1 MTREPKPTGPWAGP
15 FGAAYTERNRDETV
29 EDVNDEYE
37 ERFGITQTALL
48 KRLFDGVD
56 RDARILEIGCGV
68 GVQLEILQELGFEHL
83 YGLDLQ
89 RYPLVVADQI
99 RPYVHPVQ
107 GVARHLPFPDNS
119 FDVVCTIEV
128 LIHIPPDST
137 EAVLDDIVRCSRQLI
152 VGSEYFAPTRTEFL
166 YRGQRGI
173 AWKDNFA
180 ALYEAGRDVE
190 EVDAQV
196 IEYVGEEPNTDGD
209 RFRSVFRLETD
220 D

>member
-1 MTREPKPTGPWAGP
+1 MTEEPKPTGPWAGP

-29 EDVNDEYE
+29 EDVNDEYK

-56 RDARILEIGCGV
+56 RNARIVEIGCGV
-68 GVQLEILQELGFEHL
+68 GVQLEILHELGFEHL

-119 FDVVCTIEV
+119 FDIVCTIDV
-128 LIHIPPDST
+128 LIHIPPDT
-137 EAVLDDIVRCSRQLI
+137 IEAVLNDIVRCSRQLI
-152 VGSEYFAPTRTEFL
+152 VGSEYFASTRTEFL

-173 AWKDNFA
+173 AWKDDFA
-180 ALYEAGRDVE
+180 ALYEARRDVE
-190 EVDAQV
+190 TVDTEI
-196 IEYVGEEPNTDGD
+196 IEYVGQEPNTDGD
-209 RFRSVFRLETD
+209 RFRSLFRLETD
-220 D
+220 E